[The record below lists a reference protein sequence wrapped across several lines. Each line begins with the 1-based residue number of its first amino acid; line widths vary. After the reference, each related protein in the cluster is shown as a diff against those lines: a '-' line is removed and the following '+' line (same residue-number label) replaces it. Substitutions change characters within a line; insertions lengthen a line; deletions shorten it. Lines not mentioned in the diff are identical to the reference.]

1 MKSPGR
7 SNAALLLRAA
17 IIPLTLACTSPG
29 WAFFSD
35 DEARRAILDLRV
47 KVDALDK
54 RQQEIANQVGGLVY
68 QGQSAQIRLDE
79 ITPRLNDTEVRLQG
93 SGKGQLQLLNEN
105 EKLRT
110 EIAALRGQIE
120 QLLQQGVQAQQA
132 QKDFYTDLDRRLKS
146 VEPVKTAFTELDRRL
161 KTIEPVTVVADGLS
175 LRVSPQEAEQFR
187 ALQETF
193 RGNDTKA
200 TLVAALRFEQQF
212 PGSAVL
218 PHVLLL
224 RGTTLYIAKN
234 YPEAIVARQEFLRRF
249 PHHPGSLQAAMNLA
263 ASQAESGDIPSARK
277 TLQAILA
284 NNPEATITQEAKLRL
299 ETLPA
304 E

>member
-1 MKSPGR
+1 MNP
-7 SNAALLLRAA
+7 AHILRAVV
-17 IIPLTLACTSPG
+17 LSLAVVGTTPG

-47 KVDALDK
+47 KVDTLTK
-54 RQQEIANQVGGLVY
+54 RQEEIAAQVSNLAS
-68 QGQSAQIRLDE
+68 QGQSTVNRLDE
-79 ITPRLNDTEVRLQG
+79 MTPRISDTEVRLQG

-120 QLLQQGVQAQQA
+120 QLLQQATQVQQS
-132 QKDFYTDLDRRLKS
+132 QKDFYTDLDRRLKTI
-146 VEPVKTAFTELDRRL
+146 EPVKTAYTELDRRL
-161 KTIEPVTVVADGLS
+161 KSIEPVTIVADGQT
-175 LRVSPQEAEQFR
+175 LRVSPQEADQFR
-187 ALQETF
+187 SLQDTF

-200 TLVAALRFEQQF
+200 TLNAALRFEQQF

-234 YPEAIVARQEFLRRF
+234 YSEAIVARQEFLRRF
-249 PHHPGSLQAAMNLA
+249 PNHPGSVQAAMNLA
-263 ASQAESGDIPSARK
+263 ASQAESGDIPAAKK
-277 TLQAILA
+277 TLQAILS
-284 NNPEATITQEAKLRL
+284 NNPEPAIAAEAKLRL

-304 E
+304 Q

>member
-1 MKSPGR
+1 MIARLMNP
-7 SNAALLLRAA
+7 AHILRAVVLGLA
-17 IIPLTLACTSPG
+17 ILGTTPG
-29 WAFFSD
+29 WTFFSD

-47 KVDALDK
+47 KVDALTK
-54 RQQEIANQVGGLVY
+54 RQEEIAAQVSTLAS
-68 QGQSAQIRLDE
+68 QGQSTVNRLDE
-79 ITPRLNDTEVRLQG
+79 MTPRISDTEVRLQG

-120 QLLQQGVQAQQA
+120 QMLQQATQVQQS
-132 QKDFYTDLDRRLKS
+132 QKDFYTDLDRRLKTI
-146 VEPVKTAFTELDRRL
+146 EPVKTAYTELDRRL
-161 KTIEPVTVVADGLS
+161 KSIEPVTIVADGQT
-175 LRVSPQEAEQFR
+175 LRVSPQEADQFLS
-187 ALQETF
+187 LQDTF

-200 TLVAALRFEQQF
+200 TLNAALRFEQQF

-234 YPEAIVARQEFLRRF
+234 YSEAIVARQEFLRRF
-249 PHHPGSLQAAMNLA
+249 PNHPGSVQAAMNLA
-263 ASQAESGDIPSARK
+263 ASQAESGDIAAAKK
-277 TLQAILA
+277 TLQAILS
-284 NNPEATITQEAKLRL
+284 NNPEPTIAAEAKLRL

-304 E
+304 Q

>member
-1 MKSPGR
+1 MVVRLMNP
-7 SNAALLLRAA
+7 AHILRAVV
-17 IIPLTLACTSPG
+17 LSLAVVGTTPG

-47 KVDALDK
+47 KVDTLTK
-54 RQQEIANQVGGLVY
+54 RQEEIAAQVSNLAS
-68 QGQSAQIRLDE
+68 QGQSTVNRLDE
-79 ITPRLNDTEVRLQG
+79 MTPRISDTEVRLQG

-120 QLLQQGVQAQQA
+120 QLLQQATQVQQS
-132 QKDFYTDLDRRLKS
+132 QKDFYTDLDRRLKTI
-146 VEPVKTAFTELDRRL
+146 EPVKTAYTELDRRL
-161 KTIEPVTVVADGLS
+161 KSIEPVTIVADGQT
-175 LRVSPQEAEQFR
+175 LRVSPQEADQFR
-187 ALQETF
+187 SLQDTF

-200 TLVAALRFEQQF
+200 TLNAALRFEQQF

-234 YPEAIVARQEFLRRF
+234 YSEAIVARQEFLRRF
-249 PHHPGSLQAAMNLA
+249 PNHPGSVQAAMNLA
-263 ASQAESGDIPSARK
+263 ASQAESGDIPAAKK
-277 TLQAILA
+277 TLQAILS
-284 NNPEATITQEAKLRL
+284 NNPEPAIAAEAKLRL

-304 E
+304 Q

>member
-1 MKSPGR
+1 VKSRGR

-120 QLLQQGVQAQQA
+120 QLLQQGIQTQQT

-146 VEPVKTAFTELDRRL
+146 
-161 KTIEPVTVVADGLS
+161 IEPVTVVADGLS

-193 RGNDTKA
+193 RGNNAKA
-200 TLVAALRFEQQF
+200 TLTAALRFEQQF
-212 PGSAVL
+212 PGSALL

-249 PHHPGSLQAAMNLA
+249 PNHPGSLQAAMNLS
-263 ASQAESGDIPSARK
+263 ASQAESGDVPSARR

-284 NNPEATITQEAKLRL
+284 NNPDAATAQEAKLRL

>member
-1 MKSPGR
+1 MNP
-7 SNAALLLRAA
+7 AHILRAVV
-17 IIPLTLACTSPG
+17 LSLAVVGTTPG

-47 KVDALDK
+47 KVDTLTK
-54 RQQEIANQVGGLVY
+54 RQEEIASQVSNLAS
-68 QGQSAQIRLDE
+68 QGQSTVNRLDE
-79 ITPRLNDTEVRLQG
+79 MTPRISDTEVRLQG

-120 QLLQQGVQAQQA
+120 QLLQQATQVQQS
-132 QKDFYTDLDRRLKS
+132 QKDFYTDLDRRLKTI
-146 VEPVKTAFTELDRRL
+146 EPVKTAYTELDRRL
-161 KTIEPVTVVADGLS
+161 KSIEPVTIVADGQT
-175 LRVSPQEAEQFR
+175 LRVSPQEADQFR
-187 ALQETF
+187 SLQDTF

-200 TLVAALRFEQQF
+200 TLNAALRFEQQF

-234 YPEAIVARQEFLRRF
+234 YSEAIVARQEFLRRF
-249 PHHPGSLQAAMNLA
+249 PNHPGSVQASMNLA
-263 ASQAESGDIPSARK
+263 ASQAESGDIPAAKK
-277 TLQAILA
+277 TLQAILS
-284 NNPEATITQEAKLRL
+284 NNPEPTIAAEAKLRL
-299 ETLPA
+299 DTLPA
-304 E
+304 Q

>member
-1 MKSPGR
+1 MVVRLMNP
-7 SNAALLLRAA
+7 AHILRAVV
-17 IIPLTLACTSPG
+17 LSLAVAGTTPG
-29 WAFFSD
+29 WTFFSD

-47 KVDALDK
+47 KVDTLTK
-54 RQQEIANQVGGLVY
+54 RQEEIAAQVSNLAS
-68 QGQSAQIRLDE
+68 QGQSTVNRLDE
-79 ITPRLNDTEVRLQG
+79 MTPRISDTEVRLQG

-120 QLLQQGVQAQQA
+120 QLLQQATQVQQS
-132 QKDFYTDLDRRLKS
+132 QKDFYTDLDRRLKTI
-146 VEPVKTAFTELDRRL
+146 EPVKTAYTELDRRL
-161 KTIEPVTVVADGLS
+161 KSIEPVTIVADGQT
-175 LRVSPQEAEQFR
+175 LRVSPLEADQFR
-187 ALQETF
+187 SLQDTF

-200 TLVAALRFEQQF
+200 TLNAALRFEQQF

-234 YPEAIVARQEFLRRF
+234 YSEAIVARQEFLRRF
-249 PHHPGSLQAAMNLA
+249 PNHPGSVQAAMNLA
-263 ASQAESGDIPSARK
+263 ASQAESGDIPAAKK
-277 TLQAILA
+277 TLQAILS
-284 NNPEATITQEAKLRL
+284 NNPEPAIAAEAKLRL

-304 E
+304 Q

>member
-1 MKSPGR
+1 MNP
-7 SNAALLLRAA
+7 AHILRAVV
-17 IIPLTLACTSPG
+17 LSLAVAGTTPG
-29 WAFFSD
+29 WTFFSD

-47 KVDALDK
+47 KVDTLTK
-54 RQQEIANQVGGLVY
+54 RQEEIAAQVSNLAS
-68 QGQSAQIRLDE
+68 QGQSTVNRLDE
-79 ITPRLNDTEVRLQG
+79 MTPRISDTEVRLQG

-120 QLLQQGVQAQQA
+120 QLLQQATQVQQS
-132 QKDFYTDLDRRLKS
+132 QKDFYTDLDRRLKTI
-146 VEPVKTAFTELDRRL
+146 EPVKTAYTELDRRL
-161 KTIEPVTVVADGLS
+161 KSIEPVTIVADGQT
-175 LRVSPQEAEQFR
+175 LRVSPLEADQFR
-187 ALQETF
+187 SLQDTF

-200 TLVAALRFEQQF
+200 TLNAALRFEQQF

-234 YPEAIVARQEFLRRF
+234 YSEAIVARQEFLRRF
-249 PHHPGSLQAAMNLA
+249 PNHPGSVQAAMNLA
-263 ASQAESGDIPSARK
+263 ASQAESGDIPAAKK
-277 TLQAILA
+277 TLQAILS
-284 NNPEATITQEAKLRL
+284 NNPEPAIAAEAKLRL

-304 E
+304 Q